1 MDLGLAQAS
10 TLHIFTAKPW
20 LADGLNEPEL
30 AVVQSLETIARRHQS
45 VALGLVTKPF
55 LRTVEAVDVFL
66 LDEFEAQLGGL
77 LPMREASLVP
87 STHWQASHGWP
98 TGSTSLSAPYW
109 KG

>member
-45 VALGLVTKPF
+45 VAWASLPGPSCGPSRRF
-55 LRTVEAVDVFL
+55 DVFL
-66 LDEFEAQLGGL
+66 LDEFKAELEGYSPPQS
-77 LPMREASLVP
+77 RE
-87 STHWQASHGWP
+87 T
-98 TGSTSLSAPYW
+98 
-109 KG
+109 